1 MAINKFQLRWV
12 HIGLKPNFSRI
23 SSNRWK
29 LFLKTLDA
37 SSLIFKIND
46 RKLNLSKSSMTNWNW
61 QWNVFKSLSSPLV
74 SESATESWSRFHP
87 KSRTTGAIK
96 KQFVRNGLRESV
108 KWLCRDFVRPRKLYV
123 RNHTFWV
130 WRWWKQ
136 ASGVNADKGR
146 ATRELHRE
154 VVDVCLFLCFVA
166 IHSSPDLGLYMQI
179 GAFALSNQSR
189 TMPNYNIVFPLVVL
203 SASSTFNFKSI
214 AISFSGAH
222 SRHRLA
228 ISIEFN

>member
-1 MAINKFQLRWV
+1 
-12 HIGLKPNFSRI
+12 
-23 SSNRWK
+23 
-29 LFLKTLDA
+29 
-37 SSLIFKIND
+37 
-46 RKLNLSKSSMTNWNW
+46 MTNLNS
-61 QWNVFKSLSSPLV
+61 QWNVFLAISFWTFWLCYRKLIPLP
-74 SESATESWSRFHP
+74 SRKP
-87 KSRTTGAIK
+87 NNRIAIK
-96 KQFVRNGLRESV
+96 KQFVWNGLRESV
-108 KWLCRDFVRPRKLYV
+108 KWLCRDFVQPRKLYV
-123 RNHTFWV
+123 RNHTF

-136 ASGVNADKGR
+136 ASGVNADKGQ

-154 VVDVCLFLCFVA
+154 VVDACLFLCSVA

-203 SASSTFNFKSI
+203 SASSTFKSI
-214 AISFSGAH
+214 AISFSGAR